1 MRLFVAVNLPLTVKK
16 DIDLFI
22 QDLKRI
28 DGDMRW
34 VRPENLHLTVQFL
47 GNVHGE
53 RVPAVTEALYKAA
66 GGVAPFTLKLGG
78 VGVFPSR
85 ERPRVFW
92 AGVSGD
98 IAFLGQLNR
107 QVQGELKELGF
118 DPGKN
123 RFSPHL
129 TLARLRSPAG
139 FVQIMA
145 RAEKIAAGKAFGVA
159 DIATV
164 DLMLSKLGPGGPKYH
179 PLARVPLI
187 GASEAY

>member
-1 MRLFVAVNLPLTVKK
+1 MRLFVAANLPPTIKK
-16 DIDLFI
+16 DIYLFI
-22 QDLKRI
+22 QDLKKI
-28 DGDMRW
+28 DGDIRW

-53 RVPAVTEALYKAA
+53 LVQAVTEALHRAA
-66 GGVAPFTLKLGG
+66 AGVAPFTLQLGG

-92 AGVSGD
+92 VGVSGD
-98 IAFLGQLNR
+98 IAVLRQLNR

-179 PLARVPLI
+179 LLASVPLI
-187 GASEAY
+187 GVS